1 MNMGLSLRG
10 EELLICH
17 RSEVA
22 RFLGNEGC
30 ESGKTPSGRLHV
42 RKKTDVENRVCS
54 AVFLVSRGRC
64 LVLPP
69 VTMAGLARR
78 L

>member
-1 MNMGLSLRG
+1 MHMGQSLRG

-17 RSEVA
+17 RSAVA

-42 RKKTDVENRVCS
+42 RKKTDVENRECS
-54 AVFLVSRGRC
+54 AVFSVSRGRG
-64 LVLPP
+64 LVLPT
-69 VTMAGLARR
+69 VAVAGLARR